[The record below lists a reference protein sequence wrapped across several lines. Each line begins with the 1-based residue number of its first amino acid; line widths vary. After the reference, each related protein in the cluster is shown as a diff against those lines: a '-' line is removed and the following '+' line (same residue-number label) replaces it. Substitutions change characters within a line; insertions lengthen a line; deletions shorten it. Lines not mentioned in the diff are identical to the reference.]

1 MRITK
6 SMMSGVALVALKQRN
21 ISLKQCELF
30 PVIDCS
36 SEVTVLLAQHVCKNV
51 KISHDLSQ

>member
-1 MRITK
+1 
-6 SMMSGVALVALKQRN
+6 MMSGVALVALKQRN

-36 SEVTVLLAQHVCKNV
+36 SWGNSPTSSTCVLNCQNFA
-51 KISHDLSQ
+51 